1 MKTFEQQ
8 LADSARRLRDADNY
22 RLPAPRRRPRCLA
35 WGWLATPAA
44 AVVGL
49 LVGTGLPRT
58 VSVPATPLAEARPA
72 DTVVKLRTVHDTVFL
87 PAPPPSR
94 PAAKTAAADI
104 TAADPVLPADTLRPQ
119 AAEGCNVLCDGVDY
133 TLLVRL

>member
-22 RLPAPRRRPRCLA
+22 RLPAPRRQPRRLA

-58 VSVPATPLAEARPA
+58 DSVPATPLAEARPA
-72 DTVVKLRTVHDTVFL
+72 DTVVKLRTVRDTVFL

-94 PAAKTAAADI
+94 PAAKPAAADI
-104 TAADPVLPADTLRPQ
+104 ATTGRDLSADTLRTQ
-119 AAEGCNVLCDGVDY
+119 TAQGCNVLCDGVDY
-133 TLLVRL
+133 NLLVRL